1 MPNLIKLRSW
11 VTNGYQWIEI
21 YDRNAIIWTME
32 EQTNKTSNDIKKDF
46 TTIQGALDYAK
57 QIMDEAER
65 TMG

>member
-21 YDRNAIIWTME
+21 YDCDAIIWTME

-46 TTIQGALDYAK
+46 TSIQGALDYAK